1 VISRRLPLFVA
12 AALAVLPGHLLAQAD
27 NRPGVAV
34 MRFDNGG
41 SHGPEAEAEDYDA
54 LEVGLQQMLLTELSQ
69 NPELRTVERS
79 RIADITRE
87 QGLADQG
94 LVDPSTAAE
103 IGRLVGARYMVM
115 GSFTDLFG
123 DMRLDVRV
131 VDTESGEIVA
141 SGAVQDE
148 REETLTMLVQ
158 LADDIATK
166 VDLPPLPGNVR
177 DEREEEAQSV
187 PDEGFKQYSRALMLI
202 DEGFEEEGIQT
213 LERVVQTFPDWK
225 EPGREL
231 EQIRS
236 KSSAGA

>member
-1 VISRRLPLFVA
+1 
-12 AALAVLPGHLLAQAD
+12 
-27 NRPGVAV
+27 
-34 MRFDNGG
+34 
-41 SHGPEAEAEDYDA
+41 
-54 LEVGLQQMLLTELSQ
+54 
-69 NPELRTVERS
+69 
-79 RIADITRE
+79 
-87 QGLADQG
+87 
-94 LVDPSTAAE
+94 
-103 IGRLVGARYMVM
+103 MVM

-158 LADDIATK
+158 LADDIAQK
-166 VDLPPLPGNVR
+166 VDLPALPDNVR
-177 DEREEEAQSV
+177 DDREEEAQSV

-236 KSSAGA
+236 RSSAGA